1 MAFTN
6 WNRQICKSIGEIAI
20 VANAFEERTGKEL
33 SFENMNQGRVVFYS
47 NNVHK
52 GQLLNFDNMP
62 IYGPI
67 EYKGAPFAFRISIFE
82 LDVTSERTK
91 ALLNTLASAG
101 GKAYPPSAPVLNLL
115 NNIGKS
121 FLDGQQ
127 NDTEFRYAMILDPKG
142 GVEEIQH
149 LRLEAGIYV
158 LVRVEDRD
166 TEIEWGKLEFDDNKG
181 QLFNKDKTPYTDNTY
196 VIVEI
201 NKNVSDVNI
210 ELAENNYSVLQKV
223 LQDEDNLKAESWRIA
238 GNALQNIAIQRS
250 QIINFT
256 RAKEILR
263 YLKSEGGNQYEKRT
277 QAKELMT
284 MIANSV
290 DDYGNTM
297 KIDSTLVGV
306 PFSLSDENIKYI
318 LKNLRENVKNHPDF
332 DKLQTNKI
340 REGFHEG
347 ADGTKQEDILS
358 IIAPLS

>member
-1 MAFTN
+1 
-6 WNRQICKSIGEIAI
+6 
-20 VANAFEERTGKEL
+20 
-33 SFENMNQGRVVFYS
+33 VFYS

-52 GQLLNFDNMP
+52 EQLLNFDNMP

-142 GVEEIQH
+142 GAEEIQH

-166 TEIEWGKLEFDDNKG
+166 TEIDWNKLEFDDNKG
-181 QLFNKDKTPYTDNTY
+181 QLLNKDKGKTPYTENTY

-210 ELAENNYSVLQKV
+210 ELAENNYSSLLKVLEDEDLQK
-223 LQDEDNLKAESWRIA
+223 ARSW
-238 GNALQNIAIQRS
+238 GNTTNALMDIAIQRS
-250 QIINFT
+250 QIINFS

-263 YLKSEGGNQYEKRT
+263 YLKPEGGNQYEKRT

-290 DDYGNTM
+290 DDNGNTVR
-297 KIDSTLVGV
+297 IDSALVGEQ
-306 PFSLSDENIKYI
+306 FSLSDEQIKYI
-318 LKNLRENVKNHPDF
+318 LKNLGEYIKDPKDF
-332 DKLQTNKI
+332 DKLQTKKI
-340 REGFHEG
+340 REDFRAG
-347 ADGTKQEDILS
+347 AVGTKQEDILS

>member
-1 MAFTN
+1 
-6 WNRQICKSIGEIAI
+6 
-20 VANAFEERTGKEL
+20 
-33 SFENMNQGRVVFYS
+33 MNEGRVVFYS
-47 NNVHK
+47 NKVHK

-121 FLDGQQ
+121 FLDGEQ

-149 LRLEAGIYV
+149 LTLETGNYV
-158 LVRVEDRD
+158 LIRVEDRD
-166 TEIEWGKLEFDDNKG
+166 TEIPWKELVLNENTG
-181 QLFNKDKTPYTDNTY
+181 QLLKGGTPYTDNTY

-210 ELAENNYSVLQKV
+210 ELAENNYSSLLKI
-223 LQDEDNLKAESWRIA
+223 LQDEDIQKAKSWKNTRD
-238 GNALQNIAIQRS
+238 ALQSIAIQRS
-250 QIINFT
+250 QIIKFS
-256 RAKEILR
+256 RAKEILGN
-263 YLKSEGGNQYEKRT
+263 LKSETNLYERRVL
-277 QAKELMT
+277 AKELMI

-290 DDYGNTM
+290 DSDGNTLPINP
-297 KIDSTLVGV
+297 KSDYQ
-306 PFSLSDENIKYI
+306 PSLSNEQIEYI
-318 LKNLRENVKNHPDF
+318 LKNLRKMITLSKDQDLE
-332 DKLQTNKI
+332 KLEVNKI
-340 REGFHEG
+340 AVAFKKVGDKDTT
-347 ADGTKQEDILS
+347 AILDL
-358 IIAPLS
+358 IAKHIKK